1 MKQWH
6 GIDEEGGEG
15 NYLGLPEVLKSS
27 KVKMFSYI
35 KDRMSR
41 KFLGWHTR
49 NLAQGGKEVLI
60 KAVAIALPI
69 RSGPTAIERGST
81 ATP

>member
-6 GIDEEGGEG
+6 GIDAEGGEG

-41 KFLGWHTR
+41 KVLGWHAR
-49 NLAQGGKEVLI
+49 NLAKGGKEVLI
-60 KAVAIALPI
+60 KAVAIAYLSEADPQ
-69 RSGPTAIERGST
+69 P
-81 ATP
+81 